1 MRSFT
6 LLLLLAAAV
15 ALAASLARAKDP
27 AEGWL
32 GYATATSP
40 VGSGRITFAEA
51 YWVVPENPIVGGA
64 FYSPWF
70 GIEAQPPP
78 YALPVPSLTP
88 APRSL
93 THSPCRA
100 ATTSTSYR
108 CQRTSRSPAPH
119 FAVFP
124 LSFCRCNPCSVP
136 RVDVTARAAAAC
148 EPLDRL

>member
-1 MRSFT
+1 MRRFT
-6 LLLLLAAAV
+6 LLLLLAAAF
-15 ALAASLARAKDP
+15 AKDP

-51 YWVVPENPIVGGA
+51 YWVVPENPTVGGA

-78 YALPVPSLTP
+78 TAPPGPPPPPPPCPLPTDSLPLQSSDNLNLIQVPP
-88 APRSL
+88 
-93 THSPCRA
+93 
-100 ATTSTSYR
+100 
-108 CQRTSRSPAPH
+108 QPAPH
-119 FAVFP
+119 FAAFP
-124 LSFCRCNPCSVP
+124 PSFCRCTSCSVP
-136 RVDVTARAAAAC
+136 RVDVTARAAAAR